1 MKGKKTGGRQKGT
14 ANRVTLEARV
24 FCASIVDDPVYQAR
38 LRRRALAGTLAPA
51 LEQMIWYYAKG
62 KPSERTE
69 QRTDDAEIVR
79 RLQAARGRAT
89 QSRLSANELEHTH

>member
-24 FCASIVDDPVYQAR
+24 FCASIVDDPAYQAR
-38 LRRRALAGTLAPA
+38 LRRRALAGTLAPV

-62 KPSERTE
+62 KPSERMAV
-69 QRTDDAEIVR
+69 TDDAEIVR

-89 QSRLSANELEHTH
+89 QRAVSANEHPTH